1 MLSEYSDGHTLQAM
15 RGPDRKTRIG
25 SDAASIENQDPGG
38 KRSSMTVREKEKEK
52 QRKRERESDREKEIE
67 RERGIYIYIEARGI
81 M

>member
-1 MLSEYSDGHTLQAM
+1 MLSEYSDGHALQAM